1 MRDYSFKKRPRPFA
15 YNGEA
20 NTAVSYDTPKFFR
33 GRHTQVGCYVIP

>member
-1 MRDYSFKKRPRPFA
+1 MKDFSFKKRSRPFA

-33 GRHTQVGCYVIP
+33 GHHTQVECLTFL